1 MQHVRRGHPDY
12 EAMMLAAP
20 TAETGLIM
28 NYVRRSAQIVYDWLD
43 RNLKNNLPLHF
54 CEKQAARRYPNLD
67 PICVETLLRALNGLT
82 RIAEPLGCQHNLGSS
97 STAGATRSST
107 SSPSWPATR
116 HYEFPAEMLPRD
128 YGKQVTHCLFLV
140 SDSCAVNR
148 LLATRMGVSL
158 VGCVNHLL
166 NRPVQ
171 ADVKQ
176 HEEDLATFQS
186 LMVRLRMLKQSAQ
199 LRLKTPLRQV
209 IRQYTR
215 WSSTFSMMYRYCL
228 LLEHL
233 DTTDDALV
241 DVLPAPASNKRL
253 LALLKDLMKIKSVSK
268 AIQETT

>member
-1 MQHVRRGHPDY
+1 
-12 EAMMLAAP
+12 MLAAP

-28 NYVRRSAQIVYDWLD
+28 NYVRRSAQIVYGWLD
-43 RNLKNNLPLHF
+43 RNVKNNLPLHF

-116 HYEFPAEMLPRD
+116 HYEFLAEMLPRD
-128 YGKQVTHCLFLV
+128 Y
-140 SDSCAVNR
+140 
-148 LLATRMGVSL
+148 
-158 VGCVNHLL
+158 GCVNHLL

-171 ADVKQ
+171 ADVEQ

-199 LRLKTPLRQV
+199 LRLKTRLRQV

-215 WSSTFSMMYRYCL
+215 WSSTFSVMYRYCL

-233 DTTDDALV
+233 DTTDDVLV
-241 DVLPAPASNKRL
+241 DVLPAPTSNKRL
-253 LALLKDLMKIKSVSK
+253 LALLKDLKKIKSVSK